1 MQTICAMARMNP
13 RKTNGITQ
21 SSSRSTW
28 MRKPFSDQQR
38 LDCDAINNVK
48 LNLNCR
54 DEIIPILVAL
64 QHIYSSASVREPI
77 LRLIAE
83 DVNRDSRRD
92 IGREGFD
99 DWQILVLAA
108 VRLGCNLDYDKLQD
122 LAEQH
127 RALRHTMGIGD
138 WDDETSFN
146 WRRIQSTLLL
156 LKPETIEKINHL
168 IVAEGHAIDPDARK
182 KVRADSFVVETN
194 IHYPTESSL
203 ILDGITKILALCVV
217 LSAQFDVSGW
227 RQHEHLLKKIKN
239 IAITISRMSSGKSPK
254 SEERIKIQYR
264 KLLKRSL
271 KILRR
276 AEELLNQEAD
286 VVTLCNIMDLK
297 RFIELTQQVCST
309 AHRRVNEGETV
320 PNSDKIFS
328 IFETHTQLYR
338 RGKAG
343 QPNQFGRLV
352 MVYEDAAGFISHYF
366 MMPRDAQDADVV
378 VEQTRIVQD
387 RHHKEIEDASFDRGF
402 DSPENEEQLRT
413 IIEHPCLPKKA
424 PSKFQEQT
432 KNASIRFRDARQR
445 HPGIESAIGALQSGN
460 ALDRCRD
467 RTEIGFERY
476 LALGIL
482 GRNLHVLGKI
492 LIQQTAPDAK
502 AAESRRKS
510 AA

>member
-1 MQTICAMARMNP
+1 
-13 RKTNGITQ
+13 
-21 SSSRSTW
+21 

-38 LDCDAINNVK
+38 LDCDAIKNVK

-54 DEIIPILVAL
+54 DEIVPILVAL
-64 QHIYSSASVREPI
+64 QYIYSTPTVRDAI
-77 LRLIAE
+77 LMLIAK
-83 DVNRDSRRD
+83 DVNKDSRRD

-108 VRLGCNLDYDKLQD
+108 VRLGCDLDYDKLQD

-127 RALRHTMGIGD
+127 RALRQMMGIGD

-146 WRRIQSTLLL
+146 WRRIQNTLSL

-168 IVAEGHAIDPDARK
+168 IVAEGHTIDPEASK
-182 KVRADSFVVETN
+182 KVRGDSFVVETN

-203 ILDGITKILALCVV
+203 ILDGITKILTLCVAI
-217 LSAQFDVSGW
+217 SAQFDLSDW

-254 SEERIKIQYR
+254 SKERVKKQYR
-264 KLLKRSL
+264 ELLKRSL

-276 AEELLNQEAD
+276 AEKLLNQVLDQEAD
-286 VVTLCNIMDLK
+286 LATLCKIMDLK

-309 AHRRVNEGETV
+309 AHRRVIEGETV

-328 IFETHTQLYR
+328 MFETHTQLYR

-366 MMPRDAQDADVV
+366 MLPRDAQDADVV
-378 VEQTRIVQD
+378 VQQTRIVQD
-387 RHHKEIEDASFDRGF
+387 RHNNEIEEASFDRGF
-402 DSPENEEQLRT
+402 DSPGNEEQLRT
-413 IIEHPCLPKKA
+413 IIEYPCLPKKT
-424 PSKFQEQT
+424 PSEYQEQT

-460 ALDRCRD
+460 ALERCRD

-476 LALGIL
+476 IGLGIL
-482 GRNLHVLGKI
+482 GRNLHVLGKL
-492 LIQQTAPDAK
+492 LIQQRAPDTK

>member
-1 MQTICAMARMNP
+1 
-13 RKTNGITQ
+13 
-21 SSSRSTW
+21 
-28 MRKPFSDQQR
+28 MRKPFSDQRR
-38 LDCDAINNVK
+38 LDCDDIQNVQ

-64 QHIYSSASVREPI
+64 QHIYSTPAVRDAI

-83 DVNRDSRRD
+83 DVNQDSRRD

-108 VRLGCNLDYDKLQD
+108 VRLGCDLDYDKMQD

-127 RALRHTMGIGD
+127 RALRQIMGIGD
-138 WDDETSFN
+138 WDDGTSFN
-146 WRRIQSTLLL
+146 WRRIRNTLCL
-156 LKPETIEKINHL
+156 LKPETIESISHL
-168 IVAEGHAIDPDARK
+168 IVAEGHTIDPEARK

-203 ILDGITKILALCVV
+203 ILDGITKILALCVSI
-217 LSAQFDVSGW
+217 SAQFDVPGW
-227 RQHEHLLKKIKN
+227 RQHEQLLRRIKN

-254 SEERIKIQYR
+254 TKERMKKEYR
-264 KLLKRSL
+264 RLLKRSL
-271 KILRR
+271 RILQR
-276 AEELLNQEAD
+276 AEELVNQVLDQEAD
-286 VVTLCNIMDLK
+286 VATLCKIMALNG
-297 RFIELTQQVCST
+297 FIELTKTVCST
-309 AHRRVNEGETV
+309 ARRRVIEGETV

-366 MMPRDAQDADVV
+366 MLPRDAQDADVV

-387 RHHKEIEDASFDRGF
+387 RHNNEIEDASFDRGF

-413 IIEHPCLPKKA
+413 IIGHPCLPKKA
-424 PSKFQEQT
+424 PGEYQKQT

-460 ALDRCRD
+460 ALERCRD
-467 RTEIGFERY
+467 QTEIGFERY
-476 LALGIL
+476 IALGIL
-482 GRNLHVLGKI
+482 GRNLG
-492 LIQQTAPDAK
+492 
-502 AAESRRKS
+502 AAEK
-510 AA
+510 